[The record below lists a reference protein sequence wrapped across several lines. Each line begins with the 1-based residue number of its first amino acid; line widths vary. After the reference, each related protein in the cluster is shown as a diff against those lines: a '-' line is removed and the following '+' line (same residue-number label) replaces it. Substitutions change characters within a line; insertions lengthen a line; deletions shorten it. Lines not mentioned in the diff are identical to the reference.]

1 MAGFLLRRHD
11 MVGLLLSCG
20 LWENPDWIAVVTWA
34 KDLRE
39 ESPRKPVLGVKV
51 NTEQKNSERKKMAET

>member
-39 ESPRKPVLGVKV
+39 ESP
-51 NTEQKNSERKKMAET
+51 